1 MPLCKKVIAPLL
13 NHEVI
18 VVNHSYFMLYV
29 TIHTQTDSCQTSWIK
44 KKSLEYKLKVFIK
57 QHIMPPFN
65 DFWNFKKVK
74 NLDCFKVVSTALAS
88 P

>member
-13 NHEVI
+13 NHEVT

-44 KKSLEYKLKVFIK
+44 KKSLE
-57 QHIMPPFN
+57 
-65 DFWNFKKVK
+65 
-74 NLDCFKVVSTALAS
+74 
-88 P
+88 

>member
-1 MPLCKKVIAPLL
+1 MMNSFIKGEKATQTDMPLCRKVIAPLL

-44 KKSLEYKLKVFIK
+44 KKSLE
-57 QHIMPPFN
+57 
-65 DFWNFKKVK
+65 
-74 NLDCFKVVSTALAS
+74 
-88 P
+88 